1 MYKLHEGKQQRIL
14 QDKYD
19 SRDTADFVANLQRD
33 EISKEDQLF
42 IEGRDMFFL
51 STVDEEGRPTVS
63 YKGGDPGFVK
73 VVNKNT
79 IAFPDYD
86 GNGMFYSLGN
96 IASSAYVGML
106 FINFEKPERLRVQ
119 GTATVSDDDPLID
132 EYKEVKFMVRVKVD
146 AVWINCPRYVHRM
159 QKVKE
164 SRYVPRE
171 DSQTPLA
178 GWKRINIVQ
187 GVLPARDKG
196 RAEKEGGTITVEEWF
211 AMIAKGDPKV

>member
-1 MYKLHEGKQQRIL
+1 M
-14 QDKYD
+14 
-19 SRDTADFVANLQRD
+19 ANLQRD

-146 AVWINCPRYVHRM
+146 AAWINCPRYVHRM
-159 QKVKE
+159 QKVKK

-178 GWKRINIVQ
+178 GWKRIDIVQ
-187 GVLPARDKG
+187 SVLPARDKG

>member
-1 MYKLHEGKQQRIL
+1 M
-14 QDKYD
+14 
-19 SRDTADFVANLQRD
+19 
-33 EISKEDQLF
+33 F

-73 VVNKNT
+73 VVDKNT

-178 GWKRINIVQ
+178 GWKRIDIVQ